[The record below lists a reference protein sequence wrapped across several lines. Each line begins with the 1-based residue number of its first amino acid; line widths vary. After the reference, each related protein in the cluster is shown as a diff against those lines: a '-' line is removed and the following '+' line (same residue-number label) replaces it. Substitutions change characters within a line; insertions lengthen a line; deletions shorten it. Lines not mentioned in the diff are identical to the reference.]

1 MPFKFLVGQIY
12 LSLPT
17 ALQLA
22 ALATGLVTGKGV
34 ESLQT
39 DMHRAKVPWLEL
51 HAPGGIQVGLCTQSA
66 VATACTSGSALSQT

>member
-1 MPFKFLVGQIY
+1 MRVRGLTSVTCYPIKYVVHVL
-12 LSLPT
+12 LSAIFIFICNT

-22 ALATGLVTGKGV
+22 TLATGLVTGKGV

-51 HAPGGIQVGLCTQSA
+51 HAPGGIQVRL
-66 VATACTSGSALSQT
+66 